1 MIRPPLPSDQGYIAA
16 TWARSVLSTH
26 AHQRHLS
33 SRTGAQVGKQI
44 DSVLDRPDTKGLL
57 FVRSENPN
65 SILGWIVYT
74 DVRDTPVVHYLYTRA
89 RGPRGADLRGKG
101 IATSLLRAVGVDRS
115 RGVVC
120 TSHGPSSASMRGRYR
135 ASVHLP
141 LEEFLKP

>member
-1 MIRPPLPSDQGYIAA
+1 MIRPPLPSDQGYIAS

-33 SRTGAQVGKQI
+33 SRTGAQVGRQI
-44 DSVLDRPDTKGLL
+44 DRVMDRPDTRALVACRDKD
-57 FVRSENPN
+57 PN
-65 SILGWIVYT
+65 FITGWMIYV
-74 DVRDTPVVHYLYTRA
+74 VGPRTPTIHYLYTRRDE
-89 RGPRGADLRGKG
+89 RGVG
-101 IATSLLRAVGVDRS
+101 IAASLLARIGVDRA

-120 TSHGPSSASMRGRYR
+120 TSHGPSSESMRGRYR

>member
-33 SRTGAQVGKQI
+33 SRTGEQVGKQI
-44 DSVLDRPDTKGLL
+44 DRVMDRYDTRALVACRASDPDFIT
-57 FVRSENPN
+57 
-65 SILGWIVYT
+65 GWMIYVEGPRIPT
-74 DVRDTPVVHYLYTRA
+74 IHYLYVRRDE
-89 RGPRGADLRGKG
+89 RGVG
-101 IATSLLRAVGVDRS
+101 IAAQLLARIGVDRLH
-115 RGVVC
+115 GVVC

-141 LEEFLKP
+141 LDEFLRP